1 MTVTR
6 TILAVT
12 LVLVCLCGSTP
23 TAQGSIPFLA
33 DRFADSVGVNI
44 HLHHTDTPYGDFE
57 LVRSRLVELGA
68 RHVRDGLIP
77 TTWQPYYD
85 RHNALGTLGI
95 KGLFIAGAKVSEAAL
110 RSFPAKV
117 ASSFEGYEGPNEY
130 DLSGDSSWTGTLHQS
145 LVQLRALQS
154 LPGAVDFPVYGPS
167 LTSQPAFIALGDV
180 STYVDSANMHN
191 YMSGRHPG
199 TRGWGTGGYGS
210 IDWNLDLAR
219 RYSPGRPVVSTETGY
234 WDDPAVR
241 DSLPPAVVARY
252 MPRLLLEQFRK
263 GIERTYI
270 YELIDDRVS
279 GIEARSG
286 YGLVRADGSRKP
298 AFSAVAN
305 LQRILS
311 DRGAQPA
318 PVPFDY
324 SVDGGGPDLRN
335 MAFQKRDGTMLIA
348 LWVERSGYDL
358 HARRAIDVPPQSA
371 TITVPSSSPL
381 VKAYRWQDDGS
392 VQESTQGASQTA
404 VSISVTDSLTVLQ
417 FRSPTAGPAAPTNL
431 RVLQP

>member
-1 MTVTR
+1 M
-6 TILAVT
+6 
-12 LVLVCLCGSTP
+12 P
-23 TAQGSIPFLA
+23 YLA

-44 HLHHTDTPYGDFE
+44 HLHHTDTSYRDFE

-85 RHNALGTLGI
+85 RHNALGALGI

-110 RSFPAKV
+110 HAFPTKV
-117 ASSFEGYEGPNEY
+117 PNSFEGYEGPNEY
-130 DLSGDSSWTGTLHQS
+130 DLSGDAVWTGTLHQS
-145 LVQLRALQS
+145 LAQLRALRAQ
-154 LPGAVDFPVYGPS
+154 PGAANFPVYGPS
-167 LTSQPAFIALGDV
+167 LTSQPAYIALGDV
-180 STYVDSANMHN
+180 STYVDAANMHN
-191 YMSGRHPG
+191 YLSGRHPG
-199 TRGWGTGGYGS
+199 TKGWGANGYGS
-210 IDWNLDLAR
+210 IDWNLALAR
-219 RYSPGRPVVSTETGY
+219 RYSPGRPIVSTETGY
-234 WDDPAVR
+234 WDDMAVR

-270 YELIDDRVS
+270 YELIDDPVP
-279 GIEARSG
+279 GIAARSG
-286 YGLVRADGSRKP
+286 YGLIRADGSRKP

-311 DRGAQPA
+311 DRGPQPA

-324 SVDGGGPDLRN
+324 TVEGGHADVRH

-358 HARRAIDVPPQSA
+358 DARRAIDVPSQSV
-371 TITVPSSSPL
+371 TVSVPDASPL
-381 VKAYRWQDDGS
+381 VKTYQWRDDGS
-392 VQESTQGASQTA
+392 VQEGLQGAGQVRLT
-404 VSISVTDSLTVLQ
+404 VSVTDSLSLLQ
-417 FRSPTAGPAAPTNL
+417 FRSPTDGPAAPTNL
-431 RVLQP
+431 RVQQQ